1 MGTDFINDLDINYP
15 DGDVHKV
22 PVLDDDNRKTKDAI
36 VNTVGAEHDN
46 ATGEHTIPVV
56 TDAQEAGLNQQ
67 DGRLIWNSDDNVLK
81 INITAAW
88 LSLIIPAG
96 TKMVFD
102 QDAAPAGWTR
112 DTSQNDRV
120 IRIVSGARADGGS
133 WTISGITVDNE
144 SAHSHST
151 PNHVHPFATSG
162 TYAEDSV
169 SPVLYP
175 VVESGGLLSAV
186 GSSDLGGTAHPR
198 LTNDTTN
205 SGSGT
210 SGVGSAHGHG
220 LTYGSAWR
228 PLHRDMIVAT
238 KD

>member
-1 MGTDFINDLDINYP
+1 MGITQIDDFDINYP

-22 PVLDDDNRKTKDAI
+22 PVIDDDLRSIKDGC

-56 TDAQEAGLNQQ
+56 TDAQEAVLNEQ

-81 INITAAW
+81 INISATW

-120 IRIVSGARADGGS
+120 IRVVSGARADGGS
-133 WTISGITVDNE
+133 WTVGGITADNE
-144 SAHSHST
+144 SAHTHGIASNGST
-151 PNHVHPFATSG
+151 TGATLTLAGIVKDSG
-162 TYAEDSV
+162 ILNQRTGATGPSKNYAAD
-169 SPVLYP
+169 YTD
-175 VVESGGLLSAV
+175 G
-186 GSSDLGGTAHPR
+186 
-198 LTNDTTN
+198 
-205 SGSGT
+205 
-210 SGVGSAHGHG
+210 GSAHGHA
-220 LTYGSAWR
+220 TTSDATWR